1 MEFNG
6 AKQPGTVNEGVK
18 MLKCDA
24 AWKLTMHQKPM
35 LFLIF
40 AMSKAVIKGKKK
52 NKKKSVYNHILHWK

>member
-1 MEFNG
+1 MG
-6 AKQPGTVNEGVK
+6 QKQPGTVNEGVK

-40 AMSKAVIKGKKK
+40 AMSKAVIKGKKIK
-52 NKKKSVYNHILHWK
+52 